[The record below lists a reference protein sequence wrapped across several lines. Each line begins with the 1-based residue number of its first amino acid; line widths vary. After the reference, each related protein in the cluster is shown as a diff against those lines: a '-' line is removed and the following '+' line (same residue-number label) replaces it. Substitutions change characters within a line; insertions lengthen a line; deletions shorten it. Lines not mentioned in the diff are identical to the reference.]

1 LVKVPSPRTR
11 LGHLGEELARQF
23 LRDKGYAILATNY
36 RCPWGEV
43 DIVARDGEDL
53 VFVEVRTRRSA
64 GFGTPEESLT
74 PAKVRRL
81 LATAQE
87 YLQNHAGAEASWRID
102 LVCIRGGRHPSPPLI
117 NHLRHAVQ
125 E

>member
-1 LVKVPSPRTR
+1 MPSPRTR
-11 LGHLGEELARQF
+11 LGRLGEELACQF
-23 LRDKGYAILATNY
+23 LKEKGYAILATNY

-64 GFGTPEESLT
+64 GYGAPEESLT

-81 LATAQE
+81 LATAQD
-87 YLQNHAGAEASWRID
+87 YLQNHADAEASWRID
-102 LVCIRGGRHPSPPLI
+102 LVCIRGGRHLPSPLI

>member
-1 LVKVPSPRTR
+1 MPSPRSR
-11 LGHLGEELARQF
+11 MGHWGEKLACQF
-23 LRDKGYAILATNY
+23 LREKGYAILATNY

-43 DIVARDGEDL
+43 DIVARDEEDL

-64 GFGTPEESLT
+64 GYGTPEESLT

-81 LATAQE
+81 LATAQD
-87 YLQNHAGAEASWRID
+87 YLQNHADAQASWRID
-102 LVCIRGGRHPSPPLI
+102 LVCIRRSPDRAAPLI

>member
-1 LVKVPSPRTR
+1 MPSPRGR
-11 LGHLGEELARQF
+11 LGREGEELACQF
-23 LRDKGYAILATNY
+23 LREKGYAILATNY
-36 RCPWGEV
+36 RCSWGEV
-43 DIVARDGEDL
+43 DVIARDGGDL

-64 GFGTPEESLT
+64 GYGTPEESLT

-81 LATAQE
+81 RATAQD
-87 YLQNHAGAEASWRID
+87 YLQNHADAEASWRID
-102 LVCIRGGRHPSPPLI
+102 LVCIRRSPDRAAPRI